1 MGFIF
6 ATLLTR
12 VTKTRY
18 QWSQQSIRVSVN
30 KKRVTSQDVADLA
43 GVSRTTV
50 SLVLNDV
57 EGINISPETRQ
68 KVRDAAEELG
78 YIPNATAQALATRRA
93 KAIGLVMTRSP
104 HHIASDTFLP
114 QILSGLLDV
123 IKQHQLRLLIES
135 VEAEHQDRVYL
146 ELVRAKHIDGM
157 ILLTPRID
165 DAALRRLEE
174 IDTFTV
180 VMGKQVNSNLYSV
193 DVDNQLAARKA
204 TQYLIDLGHTKIAC
218 ISNARASFSS
228 AHERVLGYKDA
239 LIASGINPDNDLIRY
254 ADFDPQSGFDCMQSL
269 LASGKEFTAVF
280 VASDNVAMGAKS
292 ALREA
297 GLRIPADISIIG
309 FDDIPWTQYSDPPLT
324 TVRLPAQKLASEA
337 CLMLLD
343 LMQGS
348 EPEEQHVVLET
359 ELVVRKSCRELQ

>member
-1 MGFIF
+1 MPRI
-6 ATLLTR
+6 
-12 VTKTRY
+12 KNK
-18 QWSQQSIRVSVN
+18 ISVK

-68 KVRDAAEELG
+68 KVREAAKKLG

-114 QILSGLLDV
+114 QILGGLLDV
-123 IKQHQLRLLIES
+123 VKQNKLRLIIES

-146 ELVRAKHIDGM
+146 ELARAKHIDGM

-165 DAALRRLEE
+165 DGALKRLEE
-174 IDTFTV
+174 VDVSTV
-180 VMGKQVNSNLYSV
+180 VMGKLSDSNLYSV
-193 DVDNQLAARKA
+193 DVDNHLAARKA
-204 TQYLIDLGHTKIAC
+204 VNYLCELGHTQIAC
-218 ISNARASFSS
+218 IANAPPSYS
-228 AHERVLGYKDA
+228 AAPERVLGYKDA
-239 LIASGINPDNDLIRY
+239 LLASGITPDDDLIQY

-269 LASGKEFTAVF
+269 LHSGKEFTGVF
-280 VASDNVAMGAKS
+280 VASDNVAMGVKS

-297 GLRIPADISIIG
+297 DLRIPDDISIIG
-309 FDDIPWTQYSDPPLT
+309 FDDISWAQYSDPPLT
-324 TVRLPAQKLASEA
+324 TIRLPAQKMASKA
-337 CLMLLD
+337 CLLLLD
-343 LMQGS
+343 IMKGA
-348 EPEEQHVVLET
+348 EPKERNLVLDT
-359 ELVVRKSCRELQ
+359 ELVVRQSCRKL

>member
-1 MGFIF
+1 MP
-6 ATLLTR
+6 
-12 VTKTRY
+12 
-18 QWSQQSIRVSVN
+18 

-57 EGINISPETRQ
+57 KGFKITEQTRQ
-68 KVRDAAEELG
+68 KVRDAAEQLG

-104 HHIASDTFLP
+104 HHIASDSFLP
-114 QILSGLLDV
+114 QILSGLLEV
-123 IKQHQLRLLIES
+123 VKGHQLRLLIES
-135 VEAEHQDRVYL
+135 VEPEHQDREYL

-165 DAALRRLEE
+165 DTALRRLEE

-180 VMGKQVNSNLYSV
+180 VMGKLADSNLYSV

-204 TQYLIDLGHTKIAC
+204 TQYLIDIGHTRIAC
-218 ISNARASFSS
+218 ISNAPASFSS

-239 LIASGINPDNDLIRY
+239 LVESGIAPEDEMIRY
-254 ADFDPQSGFDCMQSL
+254 ADFDPQSGFDRMKSL
-269 LASGKEFTAVF
+269 LTSGKEFTAVF

-297 GLRIPADISIIG
+297 GLRIPDDISIMG
-309 FDDIPWTQYSDPPLT
+309 FDDIPWAKYSDPPLT
-324 TVRLPAQKLASEA
+324 TVSLPAQELASRA
-337 CLMLLD
+337 CLLLLD
-343 LMQGS
+343 LMRGS
-348 EPEEQHVVLET
+348 DPVEKNLVLDT
-359 ELVVRKSCRELQ
+359 ELVVRKSCRKL